1 MPSDG
6 KYRACVVGL
15 TGIAAGRGTVEGQGG
30 FGPEMPHSHLGGYA
44 FLPQTEV
51 VGVCDLVEERVDE
64 CMDNWSSVFPRMKGY
79 ADYREMIAEQQPE
92 LLSVV
97 TSDHQHADIVVHATE
112 AGVRGLFCEKPI
124 ATCLADADRM
134 IEAVERHQVVVNV
147 NHTRRWRP
155 IFRQVREEARKGT
168 IGELQRITLH
178 FGGPRA
184 MLFRNGTHKIDL
196 ICFLAEADPQWVF
209 AELDEGYEEYWPYQ
223 GDGGRNP
230 DLEPGCSGY
239 IHFANGVRAFYNG
252 SKGLSPWNGCELTG
266 TAGWIRV
273 DESCAQVGTAAG
285 VRHLASAPLTRTDAP
300 AAIGEIIQ
308 VMEQGGETI
317 SPLRE
322 ARKSLEVIL
331 GFLASQK
338 KGNARIDF
346 PLDESAV

>member
-1 MPSDG
+1 
-6 KYRACVVGL
+6 
-15 TGIAAGRGTVEGQGG
+15 
-30 FGPEMPHSHLGGYA
+30 
-44 FLPQTEV
+44 
-51 VGVCDLVEERVDE
+51 VDE
-64 CMDNWSSVFPRMKGY
+64 CVDSWSSVFPRMKGY
-79 ADYREMIAEQQPE
+79 ADYREMIAEQRPE

-97 TSDHQHADIVVHATE
+97 TSDHRHADIVVHAAA
-112 AGVRGLFCEKPI
+112 AGVRGIFCEKPI

-134 IEAVERHQVVVNV
+134 IEAAERHQVVVNV

-155 IFRQVREEARKGT
+155 IFRQVREEVRKGT
-168 IGELQRITLH
+168 IGTLKRITLH

-184 MLFRNGTHKIDL
+184 MLFRNGTHMIDL

-209 AELDEGYEEYWPYQ
+209 AELDEGYEDYWPYQ

-252 SKGLSPWNGCELTG
+252 SKGLSPQNGCQLTG
-266 TAGWIRV
+266 TEGWIRL
-273 DESCAQVGTAAG
+273 DETCAQVGTGAG
-285 VRHLASAPLTRTDAP
+285 IRHLSSAAITRMDAP
-300 AAIGEIIQ
+300 AAIAEIIQ